1 MKTTNRFFIA
11 LTTMLLLFSTNAFSQ
26 DEASPDEAPQPQ
38 YYTVTTMHWNMDYE
52 DFDMDTWKAVEK
64 EYLDNVT
71 TKNEHILTTSFYLHQ
86 LSTDNSEILYVQ
98 GYGSWDAIDK
108 ASDRNGELA
117 REHWADTTAAEEYF
131 KKRNAYY
138 SNKHSDEI
146 YSVTK
151 GTKYFADEPKDGMI
165 LYVRRNHSAF
175 PSDGSGKEFREL
187 RDGYLENIINK
198 NELIKA
204 YFPHAH
210 FYGADSTERIEAFFF
225 DSLADYD
232 KHFDRNGELAKEA
245 WPDEAVRKERGKKA
259 AKYSTGIHS
268 DAIYTFVG
276 GLSKTN

>member
-1 MKTTNRFFIA
+1 MKTTNRFFSA
-11 LTTMLLLFSTNAFSQ
+11 LTAMLLLFSTTAFSQ
-26 DEASPDEAPQPQ
+26 DDAPAEVK

-71 TKNEHILTTSFYLHQ
+71 VKNEHILAASFYLHQ
-86 LSTDNSEILYVQ
+86 ISTDNSEIIYVQ
-98 GYGSWDAIDK
+98 AYASWDAIDK
-108 ASDRNGELA
+108 ASKRNGELA
-117 REHWADTTAAEEYF
+117 REHWADDDKATEYF
-131 KKRNAYY
+131 TKRNAYY

-146 YSVTK
+146 YSVTP
-151 GTKYFADEPKDGMI
+151 GTKSFAEAPKDGMI
-165 LYVRRNHSAF
+165 LYVRRSHAVF
-175 PSDGSGKEFREL
+175 PSDGSGKEFTEL

-210 FYGADSTERIEAFFF
+210 FYGTDSTERIEAFFF

-232 KHFDRNGELAKEA
+232 KHFDRNAELAKEA
-245 WPDEAVRKERGKKA
+245 WPDDAARKERGKRVG
-259 AKYSTGIHS
+259 KYFTGIHS

-276 GLSKTN
+276 GLNK